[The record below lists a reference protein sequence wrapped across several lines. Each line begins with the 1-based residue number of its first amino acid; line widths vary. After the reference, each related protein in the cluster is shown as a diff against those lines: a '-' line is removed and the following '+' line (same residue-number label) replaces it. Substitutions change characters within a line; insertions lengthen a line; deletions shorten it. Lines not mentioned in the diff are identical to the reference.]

1 MQKAYYHFSQIF
13 THSYLILVAKSSIKL
28 FIKFNCYIILFY
40 FNFSKKMKNTKNVIY
55 TFIIIDNALLENVSG
70 QFDIEL
76 LGRIDKSNIKEV
88 KINSLNEEKDLES
101 ILEDVYLN
109 QGDKIKIVLFKFTP
123 YQAGIMNYIKFF
135 IKNHIKESN

>member
-1 MQKAYYHFSQIF
+1 
-13 THSYLILVAKSSIKL
+13 
-28 FIKFNCYIILFY
+28 
-40 FNFSKKMKNTKNVIY
+40 MKNTKNVIY
-55 TFIIIDNALLENVSG
+55 TFISIDNALLENVSG
-70 QFDIEL
+70 KFDIEL
-76 LGRIDKSNIKEV
+76 LGRIDISNIKEV

-135 IKNHIKESN
+135 IKNHIKESNLDETIKDIHIFIPYKQNIY

>member
-1 MQKAYYHFSQIF
+1 M
-13 THSYLILVAKSSIKL
+13 
-28 FIKFNCYIILFY
+28 
-40 FNFSKKMKNTKNVIY
+40 
-55 TFIIIDNALLENVSG
+55 LENVSG

-88 KINSLNEEKDLES
+88 KINSLNKEKDLES

-135 IKNHIKESN
+135 IKNHIKESNYR

>member
-1 MQKAYYHFSQIF
+1 MQC
-13 THSYLILVAKSSIKL
+13 TYLCILYILYICSIE
-28 FIKFNCYIILFY
+28 YFY
-40 FNFSKKMKNTKNVIY
+40 CNFSKKMKNTKNVIY
-55 TFIIIDNALLENVSG
+55 TFISIDNALLENVSG

-88 KINSLNEEKDLES
+88 KINSLNKEKDLES

-135 IKNHIKESN
+135 IKNHIKESNYR

>member
-1 MQKAYYHFSQIF
+1 
-13 THSYLILVAKSSIKL
+13 
-28 FIKFNCYIILFY
+28 
-40 FNFSKKMKNTKNVIY
+40 MKNTKNVIY
-55 TFIIIDNALLENVSG
+55 IFISIDNALLENVSG

-88 KINSLNEEKDLES
+88 KINSLNKEKDLES

-123 YQAGIMNYIKFF
+123 YQAGIMNYINFSSKIILKKVIIDETIERYSYFHS
-135 IKNHIKESN
+135 I

>member
-1 MQKAYYHFSQIF
+1 MQC
-13 THSYLILVAKSSIKL
+13 TYLCILYILYICSIE
-28 FIKFNCYIILFY
+28 YFY
-40 FNFSKKMKNTKNVIY
+40 CNFSKKMKNTKNVIY
-55 TFIIIDNALLENVSG
+55 TFICIYNALLENVSG

-88 KINSLNEEKDLES
+88 KINSLKEEKDLES

-135 IKNHIKESN
+135 IKNHIKESNYIDETIERYSYFHSI